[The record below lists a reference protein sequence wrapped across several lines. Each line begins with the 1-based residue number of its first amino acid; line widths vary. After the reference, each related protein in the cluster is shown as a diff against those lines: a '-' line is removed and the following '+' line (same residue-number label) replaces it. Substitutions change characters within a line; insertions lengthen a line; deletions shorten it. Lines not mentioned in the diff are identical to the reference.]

1 MAGTLRLALLKGT
14 LPTPRTFPVLFRAR
28 LEGRIL
34 LMGLPQKRAQVL
46 LLVWMIRCSGLL
58 TGRCGFW
65 REWHGLR
72 RGWRR

>member
-1 MAGTLRLALLKGT
+1 MAPFKGT
-14 LPTPRTFPVLFRAR
+14 LPTQGPAPVLFRAR

-65 REWHGLR
+65 REWPGLR